1 MRLNY
6 HLVDVFTNRQFGG
19 NQLAVFPDPPADLP
33 TSVMQRIAAELNLSE
48 TTFVF
53 PPADRANDYRLRI
66 FTPAAELPMAGHP
79 TVGTGYVLARLG
91 SLGRLTGVKTIVFE
105 EGVGPVK
112 VSVRA
117 DKHGDP
123 AKIWMR
129 QPIPQ
134 FLDTYEDHAALAD
147 ILSLAA
153 TDIRDD
159 VPAQVVS
166 SGLPFLFVVLD
177 SFDAI
182 KRIRFRADKWAEHL
196 AGTEAENVFVTT
208 LETVNE
214 HATAH
219 SRMFAP
225 ALGINEDP
233 ATGSASGPLGAYLL
247 KYGLAQT
254 SDMVSE
260 QGFEM
265 GRPSLIRIHVE
276 ASGHSFSQ
284 VSVGGECAYIGYGTL
299 VID

>member
-19 NQLAVFPDPPADLP
+19 NQLAVFPDPPAELP
-33 TSVMQRIAAELNLSE
+33 TKIMRQIAAELNLSE

-53 PPADRANDYRLRI
+53 PPGDSANDFRLRI
-66 FTPAAELPMAGHP
+66 FSPAAELPMAGHP
-79 TVGTGYVLARLG
+79 TIGTAYMLARLG
-91 SLGRLTGVKTIVFE
+91 SLGLTGEKTIVFE
-105 EGVGPVK
+105 EGVGPITVTIH
-112 VSVRA
+112 A
-117 DKHGDP
+117 DENGNP
-123 AKIWMR
+123 SAVWMR

-134 FLDTYEDHAALAD
+134 FLDTYEDRSDLAEM
-147 ILSLAA
+147 LSLTTA
-153 TDIRDD
+153 DIRDD
-159 VPAQVVS
+159 IPAQVIS
-166 SGLPFLFVVLD
+166 SGLPFLFIVLD
-177 SFDAI
+177 SLDAI

-196 AGTEAENVFVTT
+196 AGTNAENVFVTT

-214 HATAH
+214 DSTAH

-225 ALGINEDP
+225 ALGISEDP

-247 KYGLAQT
+247 RYSLVHG

-265 GRPSLIRIHVE
+265 GRPSFIRIHVE
-276 ASGHSFSQ
+276 ASGVSFSV
-284 VSVGGECAYIGYGTL
+284 VSVGGECAYVGYGTL